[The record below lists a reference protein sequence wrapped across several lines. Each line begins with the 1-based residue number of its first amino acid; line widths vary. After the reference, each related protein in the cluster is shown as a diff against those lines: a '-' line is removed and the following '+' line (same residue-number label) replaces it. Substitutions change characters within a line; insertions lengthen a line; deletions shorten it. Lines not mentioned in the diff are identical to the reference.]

1 MAEIPKPKGSIGPPA
16 TGRDSMMAPRGTI
29 PPRGS
34 VPPRASLPPHGSVP
48 PRGSLPPA
56 IPYTTRAP
64 PRMRTPK
71 RGRAA
76 GKFTQFRRLDRLRE
90 ALEGHPSGLSL
101 ENLATMLHVTTR
113 SVRRYLKELEREK
126 QIESVATA
134 PGGAH
139 LWRIKPSERGRAL
152 LLRRTQ
158 AYGLLATRK
167 IFEVI
172 RGSALFDEVDLV
184 HRQLL
189 LLAHRPTRA
198 GVRGEIPS
206 DQRLEERV
214 VYVPHPPRNY
224 AAKAEELDAL
234 FDAVAN
240 LRVVRFRYDDAPWV
254 TLHPYALFLHKG
266 AVFCAGHEVEAKTTR
281 VLSFDRMR
289 GTSIVEGSG
298 FALPE
303 GLDLNDF
310 IQGELGIGWAPKRIK
325 VLIEFEARAAEELR
339 ARKVH
344 PTQRL
349 ATASDGRMRLSMSV
363 TDLAEVQAWVLAFGG
378 AARVV
383 EPRELVESVSSALR
397 AALDKYEVG

>member
-1 MAEIPKPKGSIGPPA
+1 MAEIPKPKGSVRPPEA
-16 TGRDSMMAPRGTI
+16 RGSIMAPRSSI
-29 PPRGS
+29 PPARVSIPPVRGS
-34 VPPRASLPPHGSVP
+34 IPPV
-48 PRGSLPPA
+48 RGSIPPPA
-56 IPYTTRAP
+56 IKYTSRLP
-64 PRMRTPK
+64 LRGRTPK
-71 RGRAA
+71 LGRTA

-90 ALEGHPSGLSL
+90 TLESHPGGLSL
-101 ENLATMLHVTTR
+101 EDLATMLRVTTR
-113 SVRRYLKELEREK
+113 SVRRYLKELEHER
-126 QIESVATA
+126 QIESVPTA

-158 AYGLLATRK
+158 AYGLLATRRV
-167 IFEVI
+167 FEMI

-184 HRQLL
+184 HRQLV
-189 LLAHRPTRA
+189 LLAQRPAARA

-240 LRVVRFRYDDAPWV
+240 LRVIRVRYDGGTQPL

-266 AVFCAGHEVEAKTTR
+266 AIFCAGHEVDTKTTC

-289 GTSIVEGSG
+289 GTSIVDGKG
-298 FALPE
+298 FTLPD
-303 GLDLNDF
+303 GLDLNEF
-310 IQGELGIGWAPKRIK
+310 IQGEFGIGWAAKRIK
-325 VLIEFEARAAEELR
+325 VLIEFEARAAEEVR

-363 TDLAEVQAWVLAFGG
+363 TDLAEVQGWVLAFGD
-378 AARVV
+378 AARVI
-383 EPRELVESVSSALR
+383 EPRELVESVSAALR
-397 AALDKYEVG
+397 AALAKYDAV